1 MDVNLAKVGQNSSWP
16 TRNIN
21 VLLEMWDNYC
31 DILFENGWTL
41 LNCLLLVLIRK
52 SVGDSK
58 HRRKNGCSV
67 SVCWATKNR
76 ENSFE
81 TVCFGKLRLALFFV
95 CGGAG
100 FECCRRAEG
109 GCQYSLIEANCK
121 QKKAFPQTDRSEGKP
136 FGHINRHRQWKYH
149 TPEYQFRSVIF
160 LFELAILDIP
170 PTDRPAP
177 LSI

>member
-1 MDVNLAKVGQNSSWP
+1 MA
-16 TRNIN
+16 
-21 VLLEMWDNYC
+21 
-31 DILFENGWTL
+31 IL
-41 LNCLLLVLIRK
+41 
-52 SVGDSK
+52 
-58 HRRKNGCSV
+58 
-67 SVCWATKNR
+67 
-76 ENSFE
+76 
-81 TVCFGKLRLALFFV
+81 V

-136 FGHINRHRQWKYH
+136 FDHIKSHRERKNH

-160 LFELAILDIP
+160 LFELIILDIP